1 MIENLEKYFL
11 PEQTYYLNGITYKI
25 IETSAVERELNCID
39 NINVEV
45 NDADGVKLILT
56 RTLKF
61 APEGIFE
68 LSISFGALLKFDEK
82 VKDEINWHEIKLA
95 EEFGINGD
103 FVLRNLLDRISL
115 LIAEITASFGQS
127 PIIVPPVIARE
138 N

>member
-1 MIENLEKYFL
+1 M
-11 PEQTYYLNGITYKI
+11 
-25 IETSAVERELNCID
+25 
-39 NINVEV
+39 EV

-95 EEFGINGD
+95 D
-103 FVLRNLLDRISL
+103 DLVLM
-115 LIAEITASFGQS
+115 
-127 PIIVPPVIARE
+127 VILF
-138 N
+138 